1 MTPMDN
7 ITEENFSYEGYQVVR
22 GEFFAH
28 INEPSITFNGYKF
41 NVNSAC
47 LNKMPQTDYIHILV
61 NPAKKKLVIRPC
73 SENDKDSQ
81 KCCNTGAKTGKRNP
95 RYITCKMFCAK
106 IAALMNW
113 DPDYRYKLLGKLIK
127 SDNEFLFIFDLTA
140 FEMYERPAAQSDKAK
155 NNNIPVYPSE
165 WKNQFGMPYEEH
177 RKSLKVNVFD
187 GYAVFSLSETKQSK
201 TEASILPTQISFE
214 NEVECKV

>member
-7 ITEENFSYEGYQVVR
+7 ITEENFSYDGYQVVR

-47 LNKMPQTDYIHILV
+47 LNKMPQTDYIQILV
-61 NPAKKKLVIRPC
+61 NPTDKKLVIRPC
-73 SENDKDSQ
+73 SENDKDSH
-81 KCCNTGAKTGKRNP
+81 KCCNIGVKSGKRIP
-95 RYITCKMFCAK
+95 RYITCRMFFAK

-113 DPDYRYKLLGKLIK
+113 NPDYRYKLLGKLIK

-140 FEMYERPAAQSDKAK
+140 FEMYERSAAATGRSKG
-155 NNNIPVYPSE
+155 NNIPVYPGD
-165 WKNQFGMPYEEH
+165 WQNQFGMPYEEH
-177 RKSLKVNVFD
+177 KKSLKVNIFD
-187 GYAVFSLSETKQSK
+187 GYAVFSLSETKPSNSE
-201 TEASILPTQISFE
+201 TAMIPTQI
-214 NEVECKV
+214 

>member
-155 NNNIPVYPSE
+155 SNNIPVYPSE

-214 NEVECKV
+214 NEVECNV

>member
-7 ITEENFSYEGYQVVR
+7 FTEEIFSYEGYQVVR

-41 NVNSAC
+41 NVNTAC
-47 LNKMPQTDYIHILV
+47 LNKMPQTDYIQILV
-61 NPAKKKLVIRPC
+61 NPTENKLVIRPC

-81 KCCNTGAKTGKRNP
+81 KCCNTSVKTGKRNP
-95 RYITCKMFCAK
+95 RYITCRMFFAK

-113 DPDYRYKLLGKLIK
+113 NPDYRYKLLGKLIK

-140 FEMYERPAAQSDKAK
+140 FEMYERPAAESDKAR
-155 NNNIPVYPSE
+155 NNMPVYPGD
-165 WKNQFGMPYEEH
+165 WQNQFGMPYEEH
-177 RKSLKVNVFD
+177 KKSLKVNVFD
-187 GYAVFSLSETKQSK
+187 GYAVFGLSETKTSK
-201 TEASILPTQISFE
+201 PETRIIPAQISFE
-214 NEVECKV
+214 NEAAYNV